1 MPVADL
7 AVLVAAVAVG
17 FGSGVLS
24 GMLGIGG
31 AVVSTPAVRVLGATP
46 IEAVG
51 TTVPAILPGAVAG
64 VWRYHRA
71 GLVDWRIGL
80 WCGASGSVA
89 AVAGAIVAD
98 GVAEPGLLMVATAVL
113 MGLSG
118 WSVARSGRKM
128 IPPSLASPSPAGHA
142 PPAPTDQFPGD
153 TAGGTAA
160 DTADGSAIMPSW
172 VGLVVLGVVAGFVAG
187 VLGVGGGII
196 LLPAFT
202 SLLGLPVRKAVPAS
216 LVAVAIFSV
225 PVLVTH
231 AINGNIDWQ
240 LAVPLV
246 LGVVPGARLGSRLTV
261 GASER
266 TVRLAFGVVIGVL
279 AVVYGVTEVVGLRG

>member
-1 MPVADL
+1 
-7 AVLVAAVAVG
+7 
-17 FGSGVLS
+17 
-24 GMLGIGG
+24 MLGIGG

-51 TTVPAILPGAVAG
+51 TTVPAILPGAVVG

-71 GLVDWRIGL
+71 GLVDWRVGL

-128 IPPSLASPSPAGHA
+128 TPATANGDTA
-142 PPAPTDQFPGD
+142 NGDTAKGDTANGDTAEGD
-153 TAGGTAA
+153 TAGGAA
-160 DTADGSAIMPSW
+160 IRPSW

-202 SLLGLPVRKAVPAS
+202 TLLGLPVRKAVPAS

-225 PVLVTH
+225 PALITH
-231 AINGNIDWQ
+231 AINGNIDWL
-240 LAVPLV
+240 LAVPLMV
-246 LGVVPGARLGSRLTV
+246 GVIPGARLGSRLTV

-266 TVRLAFGVVIGVL
+266 TVRLVFGAVIGVL